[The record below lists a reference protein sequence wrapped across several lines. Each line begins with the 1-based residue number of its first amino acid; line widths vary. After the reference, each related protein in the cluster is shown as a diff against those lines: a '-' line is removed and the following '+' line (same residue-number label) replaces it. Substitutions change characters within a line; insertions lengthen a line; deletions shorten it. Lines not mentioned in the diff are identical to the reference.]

1 MNTRI
6 YLLVICHCI
15 NIFII
20 IMEQKQWIEQKQWR
34 WSNGIPY
41 EKSSIKKVEKSVE
54 DKVMELETVK
64 EESYSVCHNPALSN
78 CNETM
83 YSRNDIVNRREETYN
98 KMALR
103 TMSNQINQNPF
114 LLNCDYVNDL
124 ITQDK
129 YMKPI
134 NTTFEKVKTDH
145 PTIN

>member
-1 MNTRI
+1 M
-6 YLLVICHCI
+6 
-15 NIFII
+15 
-20 IMEQKQWIEQKQWR
+20 EQKQWR

-41 EKSSIKKVEKSVE
+41 EKTSIKKAIEKKVEEKVE
-54 DKVMELETVK
+54 NKIAE

-78 CNETM
+78 CNETL

-98 KMALR
+98 KMSLR

-124 ITQDK
+124 MTQDK

-134 NTTFEKVKTDH
+134 NTTFEKVKID
-145 PTIN
+145 NK

>member
-1 MNTRI
+1 MHFD
-6 YLLVICHCI
+6 LLVICHCI

-20 IMEQKQWIEQKQWR
+20 IIMEQKQWR

-41 EKSSIKKVEKSVE
+41 EKSSIKKVIEEKVIVNE
-54 DKVMELETVK
+54 EEKE

-98 KMALR
+98 KMSLR

-114 LLNCDYVNDL
+114 LLNCDYANDL
-124 ITQDK
+124 MTQDK

-134 NTTFEKVKTDH
+134 NTTFEKVK
-145 PTIN
+145 NNN

>member
-1 MNTRI
+1 MK

-15 NIFII
+15 NIFIII

-41 EKSSIKKVEKSVE
+41 EKSSIIKTVEKSVE
-54 DKVMELETVK
+54 DKVMELK

-83 YSRNDIVNRREETYN
+83 YSRNEIVNRREETYN

-124 ITQDK
+124 TTQDK

-134 NTTFEKVKTDH
+134 NTTFEKVKTDNK
-145 PTIN
+145 TN

>member
-1 MNTRI
+1 M
-6 YLLVICHCI
+6 
-15 NIFII
+15 
-20 IMEQKQWIEQKQWR
+20 EQKQWR

-41 EKSSIKKVEKSVE
+41 EKSSIKKVEESVE
-54 DKVMELETVK
+54 DKVMVMETKNNIVK

-114 LLNCDYVNDL
+114 LLNCNYTNDL
-124 ITQDK
+124 MTQDK

-134 NTTFEKVKTDH
+134 NTTFEKVKTD
-145 PTIN
+145 NK

>member
-1 MNTRI
+1 M
-6 YLLVICHCI
+6 
-15 NIFII
+15 
-20 IMEQKQWIEQKQWR
+20 EQKQWR

-41 EKSSIKKVEKSVE
+41 EKSSIKKVEESVE
-54 DKVMELETVK
+54 DKVMVMETKNNIVK

-83 YSRNDIVNRREETYN
+83 YSRNEIVNRREETYN

>member
-1 MNTRI
+1 M
-6 YLLVICHCI
+6 
-15 NIFII
+15 
-20 IMEQKQWIEQKQWR
+20 EQKQWR

-41 EKSSIKKVEKSVE
+41 EKSSVIKKVE
-54 DKVMELETVK
+54 DKVMELK
-64 EESYSVCHNPALSN
+64 EESYSVCHNPALSI
-78 CNETM
+78 NETM

-124 ITQDK
+124 TTQDK

-134 NTTFEKVKTDH
+134 NTTFEKVKTG
-145 PTIN
+145 TNNN

>member
-1 MNTRI
+1 
-6 YLLVICHCI
+6 
-15 NIFII
+15 
-20 IMEQKQWIEQKQWR
+20 MEQNQLAGQNQCTEQKQWR

-41 EKSSIKKVEKSVE
+41 EKSSILKKVEKSVE
-54 DKVMELETVK
+54 DKVIVE
-64 EESYSVCHNPALSN
+64 EESYSVCYNPALSK

-83 YSRNDIVNRREETYN
+83 YSRNEIVNRREETYN

-124 ITQDK
+124 TTQDK

-145 PTIN
+145 KSS